1 MVSLKGGP
9 GNGESGFR
17 GVEFLPAVAD
27 VVGWVGLFLC
37 VVGFLFLLGEGLAT
51 MFEGYA
57 PMELP

>member
-37 VVGFLFLLGEGLAT
+37 VVGCLFLLAEDFAP
-51 MFEGYA
+51 MFGGYA
-57 PMELP
+57 LMKLP